1 MLRLHPSSSSGMLRR
16 TSVPA
21 WPVWT
26 VVYKVEVTGATPM
39 EWQLEYDS
47 EQLRRLGVTVD
58 DIYRA
63 VQNHYRRVNFWDE
76 CRRHRPWGTPLD
88 SSGLG
93 ARRQC
98 RAFRCIGHPCDNRE
112 GKLLRL
118 DELVSVTH
126 AEAAP
131 AELLS
136 YQRVELHL
144 PVRYRGGERQPVE
157 PGCSR

>member
-1 MLRLHPSSSSGMLRR
+1 
-16 TSVPA
+16 
-21 WPVWT
+21 
-26 VVYKVEVTGATPM
+26 M

-63 VQNHYRRVNFWDE
+63 VQNHYRREFLGTNDVGTDRGG
-76 CRRHRPWGTPLD
+76 RRWIRLALVPEG
-88 SSGLG
+88 SA
-93 ARRQC
+93 ARFD
-98 RAFRCIGHPCDNRE
+98 ASAIPVTTAE

-131 AELLS
+131 QSYYRINGLNSIYLS
-136 YQRVELHL
+136 VTRRRA
-144 PVRYRGGERQPVE
+144 PT
-157 PGCSR
+157 S